1 MVNFCSIPGLE
12 KIDFFKIGKSK
23 EVFLCSFQIMI
34 DYISKAVFMHEK
46 VSRAFKHKL
55 SSNKPI
61 ETEDA
66 AIWRDARYG
75 GNPVA
80 APNAQSAALLSSNTS
95 DRLSPNANDN
105 RSENTIETRLRKME
119 ALVSKVKIS
128 TPGSEERDYDVRILR
143 IQWRNIAIVM
153 DRCFFALYALT
164 IIITTS
170 IIFPKPE

>member
-1 MVNFCSIPGLE
+1 
-12 KIDFFKIGKSK
+12 
-23 EVFLCSFQIMI
+23 
-34 DYISKAVFMHEK
+34 MHDK

-80 APNAQSAALLSSNTS
+80 APNAQSAALLSSNNS

-105 RSENTIETRLRKME
+105 RTENSIETRLRKME

-128 TPGSEERDYDVRILR
+128 TPTPETEERDYDVRILR
-143 IQWRNIAIVM
+143 IQWRNVAIVM
-153 DRCFFALYALT
+153 DRCFFAFYALT